1 MASAT
6 IRPMLASDVA
16 PAAEIMRRGEWGDR
30 SVFLDW
36 AIDAAP
42 CHPLVAEDGD
52 RILGTGIATAYGPV
66 GWVGTIFVDPEER
79 GQGLGRAITRA
90 VVEDLEDRGCRTL
103 LLIASEH
110 GRPLYEREGF
120 TVQTVHR
127 RFAAPGSADGEQD
140 ERVRAFSPE
149 MLPAI
154 LALDRE
160 ANGEDRGP
168 VVRALATRETTRVA
182 VAPDGSVRGFLL
194 RGPWGGGGLI
204 APDPDDA
211 VRLLDWRRRH
221 AGADGRV
228 ATGLPALNVAGR
240 ARLLAEGWVEEPGG
254 TRMIRGE
261 PLEWRPE
268 AVWGQVN
275 GALG

>member
-1 MASAT
+1 MTSAT
-6 IRPMLASDVA
+6 IRPMRAEDVA
-16 PAAEIMRRGEWGDR
+16 PATEIMRRGEWADR
-30 SVFLDW
+30 SVFLGW
-36 AIDAAP
+36 AIDAP
-42 CHPLVAEDGD
+42 WCHPLVADDGD

-66 GWVGTIFVDPEER
+66 GWVGTIFVDPEMR
-79 GQGLGRAITRA
+79 GQGLGRTITRA
-90 VVEDLEDRGCRTL
+90 VVEDLEERGCRTL

-120 TVQTVHR
+120 SVQTAHR
-127 RFAAPGSADGEQD
+127 RFAAPGIADLQQD
-140 ERVRAFSPE
+140 ELVRPFGAE

-160 ANGEDRGP
+160 ATGVDRGP
-168 VVRALATRETTRVA
+168 VIEALATPESTLVA
-182 VAPDGSVRGFLL
+182 VAANGSVGGFLL
-194 RGPWGGGGLI
+194 RGSWGGGGLI
-204 APDPDDA
+204 APNPDDA

-228 ATGLPALNVAGR
+228 ATGLPASNETGR
-240 ARLLAEGWVEEPGG
+240 ARLLAEGWIEEPGG

-261 PLEWRPE
+261 PLEWHPE